1 MNMWRNSNL
10 LRLAAFGV
18 ASLATVSA
26 NADAVSDFYRGKNVT
41 MIVGSG
47 EGGGFGLNARII
59 AKYLGKY
66 IPGNPNIILQFM
78 QGSGGVKA
86 ANFVYT
92 VAPRSGAVIHMPIS
106 SIVENQL
113 LRPKGVKFD
122 GAKFNW
128 LGSITDFATV
138 LSVWHTAPVKTFKE
152 AQSKRVI
159 LGAPSGHSFLY
170 RMPKLMNE
178 LLGAKF
184 KIIVGYKGSR
194 GVDMATER
202 GEVQG
207 RATVWASTKARRANW
222 LSAGKLVHL
231 IQIGPTPTA
240 DLPGLP
246 RFVDLVKGEKEKAMV
261 RFLHGSG
268 LIGRALVTPP
278 GVPKVLVTGLRRA
291 FDATMKDPGYKK
303 DLNKRKMPLRP
314 TTGEKLQAFIENMAA
329 TKPSTLAELKAL
341 VNPSKATRAKRK
353 KKK

>member
-1 MNMWRNSNL
+1 MNTWCNYNL
-10 LRLAAFGV
+10 LRLAVFGV
-18 ASLATVSA
+18 ASLATTSA
-26 NADAVSDFYRGKNVT
+26 NADAVADFYRGRTLT

-66 IPGNPNIILQFM
+66 IPGNPNIVLQFM

-92 VAPRSGAVIHMPIS
+92 VSPRDGSVIHMPIS

-128 LGSITDFATV
+128 LGSVTDFATV
-138 LSVWHTAPVKTFKE
+138 LSVWYTAPVKTIKE
-152 AQSKRVI
+152 AQRTQVI

-170 RMPKLMNE
+170 RVPKLMNE
-178 LLGAKF
+178 LLGTKF
-184 KIIVGYKGSR
+184 KIIIGYKGSR

-207 RATVWASTKARRANW
+207 RAVVWASTKARRANW
-222 LSAGKLVHL
+222 LRDGKLVHMV
-231 IQIGPTPTA
+231 QIGPTPAA

-246 RFVDLVKGEKEKAMV
+246 RFIDLVKGAKAKAMV
-261 RFLHGSG
+261 RFLHGSA

-278 GVPKVLVTGLRRA
+278 GVPGAMVNGLRRA
-291 FDATMKDPGYKK
+291 FDATMKDPGYKG
-303 DLNKRKMPLRP
+303 DLAKRKMPLRP
-314 TTGEKLQAFIENMAA
+314 TTGEKLQAFIVKMAA
-329 TKPSTLAELKAL
+329 TDPSTLTELKAL
-341 VNPSKATRAKRK
+341 VNPSKATHAKRRK
-353 KKK
+353 KK